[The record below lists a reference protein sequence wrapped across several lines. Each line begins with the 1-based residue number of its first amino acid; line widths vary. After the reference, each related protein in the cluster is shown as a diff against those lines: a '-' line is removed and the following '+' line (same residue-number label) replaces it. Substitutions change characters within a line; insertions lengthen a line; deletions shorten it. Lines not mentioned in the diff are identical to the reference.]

1 MLSRLLNSAFDYRNY
16 MVTTFKYSLLR
27 RLMVILI
34 LSPLTLVP
42 YGFIREALPVE
53 NYLFSILCIIVAIS
67 FGVFVIH
74 ILNEHWLRVIINEN
88 GISVKKLY
96 NSYFAEWEDIIEY
109 GREQPFG
116 YGGDWKYY
124 VIVKRKGDRKL
135 KVCHGRLKELRKLN
149 AHIIS
154 KLDASRLKNI
164 SPGMID

>member
-1 MLSRLLNSAFDYRNY
+1 

-27 RLMVILI
+27 RFMIILI
-34 LSPLTLVP
+34 LSPLTFVS
-42 YGFIREALPVE
+42 YGFTREALPVE
-53 NYLFSILCIIVAIS
+53 NYLFSVLCIIVAIS
-67 FGVFVIH
+67 FWVFAIH
-74 ILNEHWLRVIINEN
+74 ILNEHWVRVTINEK

-96 NSYFAEWEDIIEY
+96 NSYFAKWEDIVAY

-124 VIVKRKGDRKL
+124 VIIKSKGDRKL

-154 KLDASRLKNI
+154 KLEASRLKNI